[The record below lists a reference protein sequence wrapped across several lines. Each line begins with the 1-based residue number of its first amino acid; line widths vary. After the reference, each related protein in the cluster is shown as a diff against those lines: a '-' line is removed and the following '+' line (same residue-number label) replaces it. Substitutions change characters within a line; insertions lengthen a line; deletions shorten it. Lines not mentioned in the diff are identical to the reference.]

1 MKKERPGCRGAAA
14 FPKWSLER
22 LLKFL
27 NSSVFEP
34 LERASWR
41 VISNKL
47 LVLVFLNTGR
57 RCNEIGAMSGYS
69 WEKGKVIFKWFPDFK
84 ANLKSYF
91 GDWISDPPK
100 NLLLF
105 SYKISIFVRSGRS
118 NCISKNTL
126 PFRTIRITCG
136 T

>member
-1 MKKERPGCRGAAA
+1 MA

-41 VISNKL
+41 VIRNKL

-57 RCNEIGAMSGYS
+57 RCNEIGSMSWYS
-69 WEKGKVIFKWFPDFK
+69 WEKGEVIFKWFPDFK
-84 ANLKSYF
+84 AKMESYF
-91 GDWISDPPK
+91 GDRKSDPPK
-100 NLLLF
+100 IAPILLQDKRLF
-105 SYKISIFVRSGRS
+105 PVRAFKLYLKKRPSFPDNPYHVWYVR
-118 NCISKNTL
+118 
-126 PFRTIRITCG
+126 
-136 T
+136 

>member
-1 MKKERPGCRGAAA
+1 MEDEFLLDILLAMKKERPGCRGAAA

-41 VISNKL
+41 VIRNKL
-47 LVLVFLNTGR
+47 LVLVFLNMGR

-69 WEKGKVIFKWFPDFK
+69 WEKGEVIFKWFPDFK
-84 ANLKSYF
+84 AKMESYF
-91 GDWISDPPK
+91 GDWKSDPPK
-100 NLLLF
+100 IAPILLQDKRLCP
-105 SYKISIFVRSGRS
+105 VRAF
-118 NCISKNTL
+118 KL
-126 PFRTIRITCG
+126 
-136 T
+136 